1 MLATPEESRKPPSR
15 GDVAA
20 ARDLAHRIF
29 ALQDERP
36 EDLADVELAVLDPF
50 IRSLLVTDG
59 TVTRALEVHTLE
71 RVTVDVISQEMA
83 PTPERPARCLEIDG
97 GAESVRRRVVM
108 TVGQSPTH
116 SVCAESFIVPERLP
130 GDFLGTLAESAEGIG
145 EALQQVLLE
154 SWRELLW
161 FGLGKAPDWAP
172 IVPTPTVL
180 TRVYRVMTAGHAAL
194 LIAESFAL
202 ELTAEMH
209 HLAGMDDSP
218 E

>member
-1 MLATPEESRKPPSR
+1 MLDAPHESRKPPSR

-29 ALQDERP
+29 VMQDDRP
-36 EDLADVELAVLDPF
+36 EDLADVEVAVLDPF
-50 IRSLLVTDG
+50 VRSLLVTDG

-71 RVTVDVISQEMA
+71 RVTVEVVSQSMA
-83 PTPERPARCLEIDG
+83 PTPGRSARCLEIEPG
-97 GAESVRRRVVM
+97 TESVRRRVVM
-108 TVGQSPTH
+108 TVGDSSTH

-130 GDFLGTLAESAEGIG
+130 GDFLGTLAHSSEGIG

-161 FGLGKAPDWAP
+161 FGLGRAPEWAP

-202 ELTAEMH
+202 ELTSDTH
-209 HLAGMDDSP
+209 HLAGMSNSDS
-218 E
+218 